1 MAKTAKK
8 SAKTKAKSSAAKSS
22 NKKSVAKKVDA
33 KAKSTKST
41 KLDKSVTLAKLYKF
55 NLFAAASYL
64 VFAVLSLVLLSKET
78 VSVVLTHATKDE
90 LASNSTIVL
99 GPALKTLATVE
110 LRYSLAALF
119 VISAVFSLLL
129 ATKLRKQYEAGI
141 KNATSGLR
149 WIFMG
154 ITLGLVLEIVTLL
167 TEVQDAMT
175 LKMVTGLVVIT
186 TVLAWLAERENKN
199 TKKKYAIFGLSVFTG
214 VLAWFP
220 LAGSLVGTSIFGIT
234 NFGWHVYVLSAVV
247 LTGFLTICLTQYKR
261 IRDGVTA
268 QGYLQNEGKYVS
280 TDFLIKL
287 AVFGIIL
294 VALYK

>member
-8 SAKTKAKSSAAKSS
+8 PAKTKAKSAAAKSS
-22 NKKSVAKKVDA
+22 AKKTVAKKTNV
-33 KAKSTKST
+33 KVTKNT
-41 KLDKSVTLAKLYKF
+41 KLDKSVTAAKLYKF
-55 NLFAAASYL
+55 NLFAAASYV
-64 VFAVLSLVLLSKET
+64 VFAILSVVLLSKET

-90 LASNSTIVL
+90 LASSSTIVL
-99 GPALKTLATVE
+99 GSALKTLVTVE

-119 VISAVFSLLL
+119 IISAIFSLLL
-129 ATKLRKQYEAGI
+129 ATRLRKQYEAGI

-154 ITLGLVLEIVTLL
+154 ITLGLVLEIITLL
-167 TEVQDAMT
+167 AEVQDAMT
-175 LKMVTGLVVIT
+175 LKMVTGLVVVT

-199 TKKKYAIFGLSVFTG
+199 TKKKYAIFNLSIFTG

-220 LAGSLVGTSIFGIT
+220 LVGSLVGTSIFGIT

-261 IRDGVTA
+261 IRDGVNA